1 MKVSI
6 SCLLNLHAEGILAHR
21 TIKSLELA
29 RKFAEERG
37 VRSELLIVFD
47 RATDET
53 VQYVERSAHV
63 DGAAKIIFTDFGDP
77 GSARNAGIEQATGE
91 YISLF
96 DGDDL
101 VSQNWLFKAHELSA
115 CSKRYIVHPEVSVVF
130 GQKRMLFYHPDQ
142 EQEDFDYSNLLVENF
157 WTALCFSRRETFLRV
172 PYNPTPAD
180 SGFGYEDWH
189 WNCDVMACG
198 YVHKIALGTAHFV
211 RTKEEGSRNENARNK
226 HLMRHSTLFNDF
238 ARLTR
243 AKDASLEA

>member
-77 GSARNAGIEQATGE
+77 GPARNAGIEQATGE
-91 YISLF
+91 YISLL

-101 VSQNWLFKAHELSA
+101 VSQNWLFKA
-115 CSKRYIVHPEVSVVF
+115 
-130 GQKRMLFYHPDQ
+130 
-142 EQEDFDYSNLLVENF
+142 
-157 WTALCFSRRETFLRV
+157 
-172 PYNPTPAD
+172 
-180 SGFGYEDWH
+180 
-189 WNCDVMACG
+189 
-198 YVHKIALGTAHFV
+198 
-211 RTKEEGSRNENARNK
+211 
-226 HLMRHSTLFNDF
+226 
-238 ARLTR
+238 
-243 AKDASLEA
+243 